1 MRQDIKSI
9 IAFCIGGNPDGF
21 RVTCTSTGKVYE
33 GSDLVPTGRYSYE
46 WKMNH
51 WQEGDMDFPEWL
63 EGDFEISITPL
74 GEIVD
79 HTDEMIAKIELAMIN
94 QMKREIKYQLQ
105 EQEEKSN
112 VISFQEWVKTHK
124 KG

>member
-33 GSDLVPTGRYSYE
+33 GSDLVPTGRYTYE
-46 WKMNH
+46 WKMD
-51 WQEGDMDFPEWL
+51 WVGDTPEWA

-94 QMKREIKYQLQ
+94 QMKREIKQQLQ
-105 EQEEKSN
+105 EEQEEEKN

>member
-33 GSDLVPTGRYSYE
+33 GSDLVPPGRYTYE
-46 WKMNH
+46 WKMD
-51 WQEGDMDFPEWL
+51 WVGDAPEWA

-79 HTDEMIAKIELAMIN
+79 HTDELIAKIELAMIN
-94 QMKREIKYQLQ
+94 QMKREIKHQLQ
-105 EQEEKSN
+105 EEQEEEKN
-112 VISFQEWVKTHK
+112 VISFQEWVKTQK